1 VKRRGLKPVM
11 EVKGCVGLKDGE

>member
-11 EVKGCVGLKDGE
+11 VVKGCVGLKDGE